1 MVTFHYRAKK
11 DTQNVI
17 DGQIEA
23 DNEQDA
29 VEKINALGLLPI
41 KLEKKEE
48 NKVQSP
54 KEISK
59 IKPGRIKHRQITLF
73 SRQLASLLKSGVPI
87 LRALSI
93 IAEQAD
99 KASLNFMLN
108 DIHDIVEDGGT
119 FSSALEKYPKIF
131 PSLYISI
138 VHAGENSG
146 SLPEALMRISDYRE
160 KQHALMARL
169 RMAMVYPSLMAF
181 VGLGTVIFMLS
192 YVVPKLAEMFIRT
205 GQELPMPTRILIDIS
220 TFLQDWWLWILIA
233 CVFLGMVI
241 SRSLKTES
249 GKLSFGRFQLKL
261 PIYGEFILKSE
272 ISRFARTLE
281 ILIRNGITILKAL
294 DVSIPIL
301 KNEVLKNALKTSYE
315 QLERGSPLGES
326 LKDVKVFPLFMTN
339 LLIVGEETGSLDEA
353 LSEVASSYERDTD
366 EVSRILANLMEP
378 LIILFM
384 GLIVGFIVM
393 AMLLPIFEI
402 NM

>member
-48 NKVQSP
+48 NKTQPP

-73 SRQLASLLKSGVPI
+73 SRQMASLLKSGVPI

-192 YVVPKLAEMFIRT
+192 YVVPKLAEMFVRT

-294 DVSIPIL
+294 DVSIPVL

-315 QLERGSPLGES
+315 QLERGRPLGES

>member
-48 NKVQSP
+48 NKTQPP

-73 SRQLASLLKSGVPI
+73 SRQMASLLKSGVPI

-119 FSSALEKYPKIF
+119 FSSALEKYPKVF

-294 DVSIPIL
+294 DVSIPVL